1 MKESNLK
8 VLFIS
13 LITVMFLVGCS
24 MNNEVSENTDEGR
37 KEGTEVYDE
46 TKISLESWIGDYAF
60 SEFVEPNINMFYSIT
75 IYETDGSFY
84 ADISIDGFQRLER
97 VKANVKGDGELIEI
111 SFLEYLPDNLM
122 ELYEE
127 DDTLLI
133 LEKKDSNIFT
143 SWGAIQPVSPDNKEV
158 GIYLVEV
165 EE

>member
-1 MKESNLK
+1 MKRSYLK

-13 LITVMFLVGCS
+13 LVSLILLAGCS
-24 MNNEVSENTDEGR
+24 VNNEVSENIDDGQ
-37 KEGTEVYDE
+37 KEGIEVYDE
-46 TKISLESWIGDYAF
+46 NGNSIESWIGDYAF
-60 SEFVEPNINMFYSIT
+60 SELVEPNINMFYSIT
-75 IYETDGSFY
+75 IYETDGKFY

-127 DDTLLI
+127 DDILLI
-133 LEKKDSNIFT
+133 LEKKDSDIFT
-143 SWGAIQPVSPDNKEV
+143 AWGAIQPISPDNKQV

-165 EE
+165 AE